1 LRIDVRIIA
10 ATNQDLPLAIAERR
24 FRQDLYYRLNVA
36 RFILPPLRE
45 RREDIPL
52 LTEHFL
58 EKYCRKMGRRVALA
72 EGVLDYLMEY
82 HFSGNVR
89 ELENMIEQ
97 GVALAYDG
105 LIHREDVIPTD
116 GMIGTNAS
124 RSRLMQDVVDEAEAA
139 AIQAALR
146 EVDGNKERAAE
157 MLGLSPTTLWRK
169 MKRLHIEVRA

>member
-1 LRIDVRIIA
+1 
-10 ATNQDLPLAIAERR
+10 
-24 FRQDLYYRLNVA
+24 
-36 RFILPPLRE
+36 
-45 RREDIPL
+45 
-52 LTEHFL
+52 
-58 EKYCRKMGRRVALA
+58 VALA

-89 ELENMIEQ
+89 ELENMVEQ

-116 GMIGTNAS
+116 GMIGTNPS